1 MKYTLTKETKT
12 EFGIKLYRIKALK
25 DFGDVSKGDK
35 GGWIEKE
42 SNLSQEDN
50 AWVYGDAR
58 VYGNAQVSGNARVYG
73 DAQVSGNA
81 RVYGDAWV
89 YGDARVSGN
98 AWVSGDARVW
108 KFSISAGYFFG
119 IRWGDEE
126 IKFHKIDDNE
136 LIYKGDAVIEE
147 EPKQEP
153 EEMIEIDGKKW
164 SKETIKEALKKHAN

>member
-25 DFGDVSKGDK
+25 DFGYVSKGDK

-50 AWVYGDAR
+50 AWVSGDAQVYGDARVFGDAWVYGDAR
-58 VYGNAQVSGNARVYG
+58 VYGNAQVSGDAQVYG
-73 DAQVSGNA
+73 DAL
-81 RVYGDAWV
+81 
-89 YGDARVSGN
+89 
-98 AWVSGDARVW
+98 VW

-126 IKFHKIDDNE
+126 IKFHKMDDNE

>member
-50 AWVYGDAR
+50 AWVYG
-58 VYGNAQVSGNARVYG
+58 N
-73 DAQVSGNA
+73 AQVSGNA

-89 YGDARVSGN
+89 YGDAQVSGN
-98 AWVSGDARVW
+98 AQVW

>member
-50 AWVYGDAR
+50 AWVFGDAQVYGDARVFGNARVFGDAWVYGDAR
-58 VYGNAQVSGNARVYG
+58 VYGNAQVSG
-73 DAQVSGNA
+73 DAQVF
-81 RVYGDAWV
+81 
-89 YGDARVSGN
+89 GN
-98 AWVSGDARVW
+98 AWVW